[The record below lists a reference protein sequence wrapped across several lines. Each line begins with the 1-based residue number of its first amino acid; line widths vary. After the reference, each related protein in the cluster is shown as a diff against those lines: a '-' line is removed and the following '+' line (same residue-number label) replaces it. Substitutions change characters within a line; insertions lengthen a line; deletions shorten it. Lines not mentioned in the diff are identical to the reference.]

1 MSTTIAAS
9 SVKDSLLAALEQ
21 HQAKLRELAESL
33 PESLDDLAVAE
44 ELVRRGVL
52 QLGRELLQSWSE
64 VARGQVAAP
73 QCEECQERMRHKGHV
88 AGPLVTTLGSVRV
101 RRVRFRC
108 EHCGREHYPHDERL
122 RFLGHAV
129 SWPLAKVM
137 GRLGAQLP
145 FEQARQNLADDYG
158 VHVSKHL
165 LQQVCEEAGAAI
177 LDREDQ
183 QRERLQSLPC
193 AEQLAQ
199 LPDSPLSPEKAYV
212 FADGTM
218 LHSAGQW
225 REIRVA
231 SVSAVDSDDVVLT
244 REHRARFLSC
254 TDFGWQLLLLARR
267 AGYHRATTRAFIADG
282 ARWLWD
288 LADTHFPD
296 AVQILDWY
304 HLSEHVHQAAALL
317 YGEGSA
323 AARRFSDWRLG
334 ELWEGRC
341 STTLRRMRELHKRLR
356 SPAKREAL
364 RKLLVYL
371 ENNRRRIDYPRY
383 RALGLHVGSGQV
395 EGACKTLVGARC
407 KQAGMRN
414 WTPRGVEGVLR
425 LRAALQTDRYS
436 DLWTSPTQTAA

>member
-1 MSTTIAAS
+1 MSTTS
-9 SVKDSLLAALEQ
+9 SGCSVKESLLALVER
-21 HQAKLRELAESL
+21 HQAQLRELIQSL
-33 PESLDDLAVAE
+33 PESLDDLAAAE

-52 QLGRELLQSWSE
+52 QLGRAILQSWSE
-64 VARGQVAAP
+64 TAQAQTEAP
-73 QCEECQERMRHKGHV
+73 QCAECADGMRHKGYV
-88 AGPLVTTLGSVRV
+88 VGPLVTTLGSVRV
-101 RRVRFRC
+101 RRARFRC
-108 EHCGREHYPHDERL
+108 EQCGREQYPHDTRL

-145 FEQARQNLADDYG
+145 FEQARQNLAEDYG
-158 VHVSKHL
+158 VQVSKHL
-165 LQQVCEEAGAAI
+165 LQQVCEQAGAAI

-183 QRERLQSLPC
+183 ERERLQSLPC
-193 AEQLAQ
+193 AEQLKQ

-218 LHSAGQW
+218 LHSDGEW

-231 SVSAVDSDDVVLT
+231 SVAAVDRNETVLT
-244 REHRARFLSC
+244 RDQRARFLSC
-254 TDFGWQLLLLARR
+254 TDFGWQLLLLARG
-267 AGYHRATTRAFIADG
+267 AGYHRAKTRAFIADG

-304 HLSEHVHQAAALL
+304 HLSEHVHAAAALL
-317 YGEGSA
+317 YGEGSTA
-323 AARRFSDWRLG
+323 AERFSQSRLN
-334 ELWEGRC
+334 ELWEGRV
-341 STTLRRMRELHKRLR
+341 STTLRRLRELRKRSR
-356 SPAKREAL
+356 SPAKRESL

-371 ENNRRRIDYPRY
+371 DHNRRRIDYPRY

-425 LRAALQTDRYS
+425 LRADLQTGRYR
-436 DLWTSPTQTAA
+436 DLWTPPHQTAA